1 MEFAIDVLVAGLTSG
16 NPKQVRHLPIF
27 KGNG

>member
-1 MEFAIDVLVAGLTSG
+1 MEFAIEELVTGLTSG
-16 NPKQVRHLPIF
+16 NPQQVRHLPIF